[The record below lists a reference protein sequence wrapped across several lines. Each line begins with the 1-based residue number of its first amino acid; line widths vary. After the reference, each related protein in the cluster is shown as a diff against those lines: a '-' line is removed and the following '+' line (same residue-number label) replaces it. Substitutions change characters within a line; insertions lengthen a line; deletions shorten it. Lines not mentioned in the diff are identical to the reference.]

1 MQPIVLQLQQDALD
15 RDLPTSNLLRKA
27 FVVAKKLKLTDFEV
41 WIDGELN
48 GYFGKKVPEY
58 RRVTG
63 QIKGWNPYNGW
74 IPLLFQ
80 DPKMAEA
87 ASRSFVQQP
96 ISELQ
101 HLVDGS
107 PGTSLEIP
115 FPPAL
120 QRELSKGFGFETK
133 VHLHITKAAVVRIIE
148 AVRTAVLD
156 WALQLE
162 SVGIVGEGLSFT
174 SKEQEMA
181 RKSPQIVTNFYGS
194 VHQPQLQQGNE
205 VAVQVHGAIN
215 IAAIRSVVEAAAA
228 LGPSLE
234 GTRAAELEA
243 ELATLRAQTSSPN
256 PKGGVVRESLKS
268 LRTILEGAAGG
279 AAGQL
284 VFEIGK
290 LLA

>member
-15 RDLPTSNLLRKA
+15 RDVPTSNLLRKA
-27 FVVAKKLKLTDFEV
+27 FVVAKKLKLTEFEE

-48 GYFGKKVPEY
+48 GYIGKKVPEY

-80 DPKMAEA
+80 DSSMAEA
-87 ASRSFVQQP
+87 ASRSMVHQP

-115 FPPAL
+115 FPAAVQL
-120 QRELSKGFGFETK
+120 ELSRGFGFETK

-148 AVRTAVLD
+148 AVRTDVLERS
-156 WALQLE
+156 LQLE
-162 SVGIVGEGLSFT
+162 SAGIVGEGLTFST
-174 SKEQEMA
+174 KEQEMA
-181 RKSPQIVTNFYGS
+181 RKSPQIVTNFYGA

-205 VAVQVHGAIN
+205 VAVQAHGAID
-215 IAAIRSVVEAAAA
+215 IASVRALVDAAAA
-228 LGPSLE
+228 LASNFKGS
-234 GTRAAELEA
+234 RAQELEA
-243 ELATLRAQTSSPN
+243 ELATLKAQMSSPN
-256 PKGGVVRESLKS
+256 PKAGVLRESLKS
-268 LRTILEGAAGG
+268 LRTILEGATGG

>member
-15 RDLPTSNLLRKA
+15 RDVTTSNLLRKA
-27 FVVAKKLKLTDFEV
+27 FVVAKKLKLTEFEV

-48 GYFGKKVPEY
+48 GYAGKKVPEY
-58 RRVTG
+58 RRVAG

-80 DPKMAEA
+80 DPEMAEA
-87 ASRSFVQQP
+87 FSKSVIHQP

-107 PGTSLEIP
+107 TGTSLEIP

-120 QRELSKGFGFETK
+120 QLELSRGFGCETK

-148 AVRTAVLD
+148 AVRTSILD
-156 WALQLE
+156 WSLQLE
-162 SVGIVGEGLSFT
+162 LAGIVGEGLSFT

-181 RKSPQIVTNFYGS
+181 RKSPQIVTNFYGA

-205 VAVQVHGAIN
+205 VAVQTHGAID
-215 IAAIRSVVEAAAA
+215 IASVKVLVDAAAVLA
-228 LGPSLE
+228 SGLH
-234 GTRAAELEA
+234 GTLAEELEA
-243 ELATLRAQTSSPN
+243 ELVTLRAQISSPN
-256 PKGGVVRESLKS
+256 PKNGVLRESLKS
-268 LRTILEGAAGG
+268 LRSIFEGATGG

-290 LLA
+290 LLV